1 MNEPNL
7 PALNVINSMNVSLIE
22 KIGKSVAENEKYH
35 QTTGDQA
42 VYSKFIDQFPV
53 SSLTEMSLERYCMG
67 HECEDDNFSW
77 WLERGLQPAMGRY
90 SPGTSKG
97 HLIYKR
103 KDGTYYKHRK
113 LADLSDEQAMT
124 HVAKIHHA
132 IASTAPDDFLWLD
145 NKEEIFR
152 RADVEPR
159 VVMGPGRVLRVL
171 NMYHP
176 TEMPLIS
183 SSDHLRHFLEKLGE
197 TDIPSNT
204 MERLALYLQHYKSI
218 KNQFDGKLTTS
229 GFAVALYSEEI
240 GIQPLPR
247 HSKKTTSAVGAD
259 DELTDIEET
268 AQPLAKNQI
277 LYGPPG
283 TGKTYETKQRA
294 VSLAEP
300 GWYAE
305 LVESDPE
312 DSQLRLEIVERYAE
326 LEANRRVV
334 FTTIHQSFSYEDFVE
349 GIRASTVD
357 DSIHYEVEDGIFKQI
372 ALNAAMANRVV
383 DKENELESIE
393 VNGRRIWKMSLGDTS
408 RSEDVVFTDCID
420 RGYAALEYGR
430 NYDFS
435 QCTDLNEVTAEFL
448 KREPAVLDQSN
459 FAANVVNMFKNRISI
474 SDLIIVSDGN
484 HKFCAIGEVTGDY
497 EFLAEEPLGHFY
509 QARPVNW
516 HRVFE
521 PSMPGDLLFRKGIS
535 QMSLYELTTN
545 RLYMG
550 KLEELLGEQQSK
562 SVVPQYVII
571 LDEINRGNVSRIFG
585 ELITLLEPDKRT
597 GGKDERQVYL
607 PYSKKPFSVPANLHV
622 VGTMNTADKSLAQI
636 DLALRRRFEFVEVEP
651 DPDLLRE
658 VSVYGSDLGDL
669 LELINARIEVLLDR
683 DHLIGHGYLW
693 PVLEAAD
700 NAARR
705 HQLARVFRLK
715 LIPLLQEYFYSDWER
730 IRWVLNDAAKPRR
743 FQFITD
749 SAGDKS
755 LDILFDAG
763 VASQLNDR
771 RYRINEQAFDQPE
784 AYQLIFRSADVSDA
798 GA

>member
-1 MNEPNL
+1 MNE
-7 PALNVINSMNVSLIE
+7 SLIE
-22 KIGKSVAENEKYH
+22 KIGELVAGNDTYH
-35 QTTGDQA
+35 RTTGDQA
-42 VYSKFIDQFPV
+42 SYNEFIDQFPV
-53 SSLTEMSLERYCMG
+53 SSLAGMSLDDYCLG
-67 HECEDDNFSW
+67 HGCKDRNFSW

-97 HLIYKR
+97 HLIYKL

-113 LADLSDEQAMT
+113 LADLSDEEAMT
-124 HVAKIHHA
+124 HVAKVHHT
-132 IASTAPDDFLWLD
+132 IASTPTDDFLWLD
-145 NKEEIFR
+145 NEVEIFR

-176 TEMPLIS
+176 TEMPMIS
-183 SSDHLRHFLEKLGE
+183 SSDHLRHFLDKLGE
-197 TDIPSNT
+197 TEIPSNT

-218 KNQFDGKLTTS
+218 KEQFDNKLTTR

-247 HSKKTTSAVGAD
+247 KSKTTTGAAGAD
-259 DELTDIEET
+259 DELTEVEET
-268 AQPLAKNQI
+268 AHALAKNQI

-300 GWYAE
+300 EWYAE
-305 LVESDPE
+305 LIENDPE
-312 DSQLRLEIVERYAE
+312 DSQLRSAIVERYAE
-326 LEANRRVV
+326 LEANRRVL

-357 DSIHYEVEDGIFKQI
+357 DSIHYEVEDGLFKQI
-372 ALNAAMANRVV
+372 ALNAATANRVV
-383 DKENELESIE
+383 DKENEQVAIE
-393 VNGRRIWKMSLGDTS
+393 VDGRRIWKMSLGDTK
-408 RSEDVVFTDCID
+408 RSEDAVFADCID
-420 RGYAALEYGR
+420 RGYAALGYGR

-435 QCTDLNEVTAEFL
+435 QCSDLTEVTAEFL
-448 KREPAVLDQSN
+448 KQEPAALDQSN

-484 HKFCAIGEVTGDY
+484 HKFRAIGEVTGNY
-497 EFLAEEPLGHFY
+497 EFLADEPLGHFH
-509 QARPVNW
+509 QARPVKW

-521 PSMPGDLLFRKGIS
+521 PSMPSELLFRKAIS
-535 QMSLYELTTN
+535 QMSLYELKTK
-545 RLYMG
+545 
-550 KLEELLGEQQSK
+550 KLHMEKLAELLGEQRAE

-585 ELITLLEPDKRT
+585 ELITLLEPDKRA

-636 DLALRRRFEFVEVEP
+636 DLALRRRFEFVEVMP
-651 DPDLLRE
+651 DSDLLRE
-658 VSVYGSDLGDL
+658 VSVYGTDLGDL

-693 PVLEAAD
+693 PVLEASD

-730 IRWVLNDAAKPRR
+730 IRWVLNDTAKPRR
-743 FQFITD
+743 FQFVTD
-749 SAGDKS
+749 SAGDNS
-755 LDILFDAG
+755 LDTLFDAD

-771 RYRINEQAFDQPE
+771 RYRINAQAFDEPQ
-784 AYQLIFRSADVSDA
+784 AYQLIFKSTDSSDA